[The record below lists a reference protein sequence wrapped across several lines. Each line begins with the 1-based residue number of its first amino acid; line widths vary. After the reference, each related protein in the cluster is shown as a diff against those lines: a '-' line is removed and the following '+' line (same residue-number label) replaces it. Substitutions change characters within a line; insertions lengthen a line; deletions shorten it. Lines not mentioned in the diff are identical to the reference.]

1 MDREYRPGYGR
12 LMAGTAERRTPL
24 RAPSCERDGWKRL
37 AHTVTYP
44 VPLHRFDLG

>member
-1 MDREYRPGYGR
+1 VQ
-12 LMAGTAERRTPL
+12 L
-24 RAPSCERDGWKRL
+24 RGRDGWKRL